1 MKSRDKIMNRI
12 SIGYIRNSRITQENS
27 ISTQKSLIKEYCKN
41 NPEWA
46 KNEDDIGRDTCKKY
60 IPKIFTKINCKN

>member
-1 MKSRDKIMNRI
+1 MT

-41 NPEWA
+41 NGIKLDRIMIDEGISGSGDKTILVGELAAPVSE
-46 KNEDDIGRDTCKKY
+46 
-60 IPKIFTKINCKN
+60 